1 MLSTTQQGMMSQIAG
16 EPGMISA
23 LLQII
28 AADHIDSCVTSNR
41 TWYHLIQA
49 FSFIKRDAPVLLC
62 VAQKPRPVV
71 LRPRSRR

>member
-1 MLSTTQQGMMSQIAG
+1 MLRTTQQGMMSQIAG

-41 TWYHLIQA
+41 TWYHLI
-49 FSFIKRDAPVLLC
+49 
-62 VAQKPRPVV
+62 
-71 LRPRSRR
+71 